1 MDDVL
6 RLDLD
11 EMETVNRR
19 QVTERDAKLATIAV
33 SSTSYDI
40 FEDPDTYGT
49 FKVQNENE
57 K

>member
-1 MDDVL
+1 MDNVL

-11 EMETVNRR
+11 TMETVERK
-19 QVTERDAKLATIAV
+19 QVTERDAKIAHIAV
-33 SSTSYDI
+33 NSTSYDI

-49 FKVQNENE
+49 FKVENE